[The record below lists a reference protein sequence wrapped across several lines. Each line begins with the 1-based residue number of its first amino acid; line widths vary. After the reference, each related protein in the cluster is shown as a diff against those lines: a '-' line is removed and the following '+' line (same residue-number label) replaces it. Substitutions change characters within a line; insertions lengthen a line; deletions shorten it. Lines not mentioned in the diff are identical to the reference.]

1 VTEEGT
7 DMTAGPADAGTE
19 TPDLLGI
26 RLAHRMM
33 RRDLHRL
40 TEVAERVRG
49 GEPCPDRRAAAF
61 VRWVEQ
67 LCQEIHHHHTVED
80 EALLPLLATRAG
92 AEVDL
97 DELGDD
103 HRALDPLLD
112 AIRAAATALAAAGP
126 DRRAT
131 AARLGEALARVRDE
145 LDEHIEDEE
154 RTMFPLI
161 RRHLSVAEW
170 EKVEKRAQKGEL
182 PMAFVLPR
190 IVDATEPA
198 ELAELRK
205 AAGPVLMA
213 LLAVVRPRYRR
224 RERLVF
230 G

>member
-1 VTEEGT
+1 
-7 DMTAGPADAGTE
+7 MTASTQ
-19 TPDLLGI
+19 TPDLIGI

-40 TEVAERVRG
+40 TEVAERVAG
-49 GEPCPDRRAAAF
+49 GEPCPDRRAAAL
-61 VRWVEQ
+61 VRWVGYVG
-67 LCQEIHHHHTVED
+67 QEIHHHHTVED

-97 DELGDD
+97 AELGND

-112 AIRAAATALAAAGP
+112 AIRAAAATFAAGA
-126 DRRAT
+126 DRRAA
-131 AARLGEALARVRDE
+131 AARLGTALARVRDE

-161 RRHLSVAEW
+161 LRHLSVDEW
-170 EKVEKRAQKGEL
+170 AKVEKRARRGGL
-182 PMAFVLPR
+182 PMSFVLPR
-190 IVDATEPA
+190 FMDVVEPV
-198 ELAELRK
+198 ELAENTK
-205 AAGPVLMA
+205 TAGPVLTA

>member
-1 VTEEGT
+1 
-7 DMTAGPADAGTE
+7 MTASTQ
-19 TPDLLGI
+19 TPDLIGI

-40 TEVAERVRG
+40 TEVAERIAG
-49 GEPCPDRRAAAF
+49 GEPCPDRRAAAL
-61 VRWVEQ
+61 VRWVGYV
-67 LCQEIHHHHTVED
+67 CQEIHHHHTVED
-80 EALLPLLATRAG
+80 EALLPLLAARAG

-97 DELGDD
+97 AELGAD

-112 AIRAAATALAAAGP
+112 AIRTAAKGLDA
-126 DRRAT
+126 DRRAG
-131 AARLGEALARVRDE
+131 AARLGAALARVRDE

-161 RRHLSVAEW
+161 LRHLTVAEW
-170 EKVEKRAQKGEL
+170 AEIEERARKGGL
-182 PMAFVLPR
+182 AMRFVLPR
-190 IVDATEPA
+190 IADSAGPA

-205 AAGPVLMA
+205 AAGPVLTGLMA
-213 LLAVVRPRYRR
+213 LVTPGYRR